1 MELCLART
9 ATHRPPAGSGLI
21 FINWESGMK
30 RTFVLD
36 SAGVHTGVRFD
47 FGAGR
52 VYDIRITDLTPAV
65 RAHATC
71 NGIGEALRDTGA
83 GKSDAEA
90 IAAFEKRL
98 DVLMGGSYSARGGS
112 RLDWAADILE
122 AIGALLAKAGKE
134 LNDTQKVYLKDELE
148 TVGKDGTDGYKK
160 WLAANPTRKAIGK
173 MVDSIRKERAAARA
187 KERTT
192 DIDVGSIF

>member
-1 MELCLART
+1 
-9 ATHRPPAGSGLI
+9 
-21 FINWESGMK
+21 MK

-122 AIGALLAKAGKE
+122 AIGALLAKAGKQLTPADVE
-134 LNDTQKVYLKDELE
+134 KVKAELE
-148 TVGKDGTDGYKK
+148 TAGKDGTEGYKK

-187 KERTT
+187 KEKTT
-192 DIDVGSIF
+192 DIDMDSII